1 MSTLEFNGGLNNRRI
16 VTTGN
21 ITASND
27 PAQLKHDLNEQL
39 IKGAEVLAA
48 GDLLGMPK
56 DEAMKRYREKK
67 REEIRLRRLGGD
79 PSTVEDD
86 EIIRQTRD
94 YDRAFQKEM
103 PQREADV
110 FSDAEFG
117 SNEADLQQVS
127 SDRVESIQQ
136 QDQSGLGRSDRVL
149 SLIHI

>member
-56 DEAMKRYREKK
+56 DEALAKYREKQK
-67 REEIRLRRLGGD
+67 EEYLQKTMGIWMIRL
-79 PSTVEDD
+79 
-86 EIIRQTRD
+86 
-94 YDRAFQKEM
+94 
-103 PQREADV
+103 
-110 FSDAEFG
+110 
-117 SNEADLQQVS
+117 N
-127 SDRVESIQQ
+127 
-136 QDQSGLGRSDRVL
+136 
-149 SLIHI
+149 